1 MDSHTKEPE
10 SNNQYVFYPLK
21 DMMICVD
28 YSRRKIKFKDKYGNV
43 ITDQEI
49 KLLTALTTKF
59 FNSIN
64 NNNTEQIC
72 LYSDELKKKLGDDD
86 IINTMVKIFDYKTR
100 QKTDFHYDFLLHMC
114 SKTVKEK

>member
-43 ITDQEI
+43 ITDPDMSC
-49 KLLTALTTKF
+49 LAAKF
-59 FNSIN
+59 FNSIKDMN
-64 NNNTEQIC
+64 KEQIC
-72 LYSDELKKKLGDDD
+72 FYSDELKEKLGND

-100 QKTDFHYDFLLHMC
+100 ETSDFHYDFLVHMC
-114 SKTVKEK
+114 SNTVKEK